1 MLKTSARRK
10 GKTNQSVGTRKTEV
24 NAKGKHVETREE
36 AAACSAQDLRRGI
49 EWSLRAFASVRALRF
64 LLRARA
70 MIEFVLRAAST
81 LENTTGEQRALRSPL
96 AAILFLVISNVVF
109 ITFIRVRVVVP

>member
-1 MLKTSARRK
+1 
-10 GKTNQSVGTRKTEV
+10 
-24 NAKGKHVETREE
+24 
-36 AAACSAQDLRRGI
+36 
-49 EWSLRAFASVRALRF
+49 
-64 LLRARA
+64 
-70 MIEFVLRAAST
+70 MIKFVVRAAST